1 MEKFSLDLFVTVFVL
16 IVLACRLLRGSDQF
30 RFSAL
35 LLWTN
40 PKRLFTDVIYY
51 A

>member
-16 IVLACRLLRGSDQF
+16 IVLACHLLQGSDQF
-30 RFSAL
+30 RFIAL
-35 LLWTN
+35 LMWTN
-40 PKRLFTDVIYY
+40 PKRPFTPAIYY